1 MENPEYLEIPE
12 GVLAIEEEAFR
23 RNHSLKRVILP
34 KSLKHIGSNAFYD
47 CIELKE
53 ISIPEGVEV
62 LEDGAFAYCRNLTR
76 IELHDGLKIISDNV
90 MQGTGV
96 EKLELPA
103 SVRVLGNNALTPVR
117 YLKLNGEMPHN
128 LMRAIALMD

>member
-53 ISIPEGVEV
+53 ISIPEGGGFRGWRFCILQEPYK
-62 LEDGAFAYCRNLTR
+62 D
-76 IELHDGLKIISDNV
+76 
-90 MQGTGV
+90 
-96 EKLELPA
+96 
-103 SVRVLGNNALTPVR
+103 
-117 YLKLNGEMPHN
+117 
-128 LMRAIALMD
+128 